1 MKGNRTNEPIFGK
14 TQLVNS
20 ALFAA
25 AEKDVLEVILQA
37 DQQYTLEESK
47 LKLGSYLKTP
57 LTL

>member
-1 MKGNRTNEPIFGK
+1 MKANRTNEPVFGK

-25 AEKDVLEVILQA
+25 AEKDVLQVILQA

-47 LKLGSYLKTP
+47 QKLESYLKTP
-57 LTL
+57 LAL